1 MAFGGV
7 RSRLVEGLVRHVLR
21 PVAGGGRQARPP
33 LPSGRRMLL
42 LHLDGVGRKQLEFAM
57 ERGYAPTLRAL
68 LERGPYRLSACRAG
82 APTSTPAFQ
91 AGMLYGVDH
100 DIPGYTWYDKRRRRE
115 VRMDRAED
123 ARLLE
128 RDLRERGQPLLQ
140 DGSVYCSIFSGGAPL
155 RRWALSGWNAGLS
168 AEDFGLEALSRSPL
182 WPQARDVL
190 AAALVHSATAG
201 RIAGA
206 LGMDI
211 ASGAVETARWVRHI
225 GSMQHEPQFLI
236 HRVLTECLFAEFA
249 ANSCVIDIARGT
261 PIVYA
266 CFIGYDEYAHR
277 RGPYS
282 RMALLKLWELDR
294 MLGRIIAA
302 AKSLPELNYE
312 LYLFSDHGQV
322 ATRPAEQ
329 VLGESLGEHLLAD
342 GPTAGG
348 PSIGFGRAG
357 GGETARAAS
366 EARWLRRLAKV
377 LPGVLGSAA
386 LGWARHK
393 ARALDAAQPAGVR
406 ADGPL
411 LVVPAGDIA
420 HLYSTEVAEP
430 LLEAEVRARHP
441 GLLERCA
448 HSPAIGFA
456 LVRSERGPVALRGD
470 RRLELDRPAD
480 ALELAHVVG
489 HPLAAVYSRD
499 LLKMRNAGDVILLGT
514 AAPAIEDALPAGATR
529 PGAIAFPWEFGSH
542 GGLSPDQL
550 DTFMVHPESMGDGA
564 FAGVVRP
571 QDLHRIFL
579 ERSGRKA
586 QLTAGKAAEPADA
599 AAHACAS

>member
-7 RSRLVEGLVRHVLR
+7 RSRLVEGLVRHLLR

-57 ERGYAPTLRAL
+57 EHGYAPTLRAL
-68 LERGPYRLSACRAG
+68 IERGPYRLSACRAG

-115 VRMDRAED
+115 VRMDRAAD

-128 RDLRERGQPLLQ
+128 RDLVERGQPLLQ

-155 RRWALSGWNAGLS
+155 RRWALSGWNEGLS
-168 AEDFGLEALSRSPL
+168 AEDFGMEALARSPL
-182 WPQARDVL
+182 LPQARDVL
-190 AAALVHSATAG
+190 AATLVHTATAG

-206 LGMDI
+206 LGMDV

-225 GSMQHEPQFLI
+225 GSMQHEPQFLL

-282 RMALLKLWELDR
+282 RMALLKLWELDK

-322 ATRPAEQ
+322 ASRPAEE

-348 PSIGFGRAG
+348 PIEGFGRAG
-357 GGETARAAS
+357 GGDTARAAA
-366 EARWLRRLAKV
+366 EARWFRRLSKV
-377 LPGVLGSAA
+377 LPGILGSAA

-393 ARALDAAQPAGVR
+393 ARALDAAQPEGVR

-430 LLEAEVRARHP
+430 LREAEVRARHP

-448 HSPAIGFA
+448 RSPAIGFA
-456 LVRSERGPVALRGD
+456 LVRGERGPLALRGD

-480 ALELAHVVG
+480 ALELAHLVG

-499 LLKMRNAGDVILLGT
+499 LLRMRNAGDVILLGT
-514 AAPAIEDALPAGATR
+514 AAPGGKT
-529 PGAIAFPWEFGSH
+529 IAFPFEFGSH

-550 DTFMVHPESMGDGA
+550 ETFMVHPQELGEGA

-571 QDLHRIFL
+571 QDLHRLFL

-586 QLTAGKAAEPADA
+586 RLTEGTQDGRGDETAAR
-599 AAHACAS
+599 ACAS

>member
-1 MAFGGV
+1 MALGGL
-7 RSRLVEGLVRHVLR
+7 RSRLVQGLVRHVLR

-33 LPSGRRMLL
+33 LPSGRRILL

-68 LERGPYRLSACRAG
+68 IERGPYRLSACRAG

-91 AGMLYGVDH
+91 AGMLYGVKH
-100 DIPGYTWYDKRRRRE
+100 DIPGYTWFDKRRRRE

-128 RDLRERGQPLLQ
+128 SDLLARGQPLLQ

-155 RRWALSGWNAGLS
+155 RRWALSGWNEELS
-168 AEDFGLEALSRSPL
+168 ALDFGMEAISRSPL
-182 WPQARDVL
+182 LPQARDVL
-190 AAALVHSATAG
+190 AATLVHSATAG

-206 LGMDI
+206 LGMDV

-225 GSMQHEPQFLI
+225 GSMQHEPQFFL

-249 ANSCVIDIARGT
+249 ANSCVIDIARGL

-282 RMALLKLWELDR
+282 RMALLKLCELDNA
-294 MLGRIIAA
+294 LGRIIAA
-302 AKSLPELNYE
+302 AQALPELNYE

-329 VLGESLGEHLLAD
+329 VLGESFGEHILAD

-348 PSIGFGRAG
+348 PTIGFGRAG
-357 GGETARAAS
+357 GGETARAAA
-366 EARWLRRLAKV
+366 EARWFRRLSKV

-386 LGWARHK
+386 LGWARHR
-393 ARALDAAQPAGVR
+393 ARALDAAQPEGVR

-430 LLEAEVRARHP
+430 LREAEVRARHP

-456 LVRSERGPVALRGD
+456 LARGEHGPVALRGHQ
-470 RRLELDRPAD
+470 RLELDRPGD
-480 ALELAHVVG
+480 ALELAHLVG

-499 LLKMRNAGDVILLGT
+499 LLEMRSAGDVILLGT
-514 AAPAIEDALPAGATR
+514 AAPATEDAVPKGATK

-550 DTFMVHPESMGDGA
+550 DTFMIHPESLGDGA

-571 QDLHRIFL
+571 QDLHRFFL

-586 QLTAGKAAEPADA
+586 QLTEGNDKDRAGE
-599 AAHACAS
+599 AHACAS